1 MAGSEQQKCKKKRKK
16 NSLVCNGIQGIS
28 PLPDLLETFP
38 FQNFNFDLMNSSS
51 SSVSY
56 FMICIFK
63 GERPLGSRNL
73 RSQAFAI
80 SKTDMHLE
88 DAKYLS
94 VMSHNRY
101 MNSFSMNS
109 FRLPALL
116 KPPTTLIYFDSSCL
130 PIIEAQAVQEGL
142 FPESEQVFVFH
153 ELIDRSR

>member
-28 PLPDLLETFP
+28 PLADLLETSP
-38 FQNFNFDLMNSSS
+38 FQNFSFDLMNSSS
-51 SSVSY
+51 SSVNY
-56 FMICIFK
+56 FMACIFK
-63 GERPLGSRNL
+63 GERPMGSINL
-73 RSQAFAI
+73 RSHAFAI
-80 SKTDMHLE
+80 SKADMHLA

-94 VMSHNRY
+94 VMSPNRY

-116 KPPTTLIYFDSSCL
+116 KPPTLIYFDSSCL